1 VGGQGYRWYL
11 AAQVVSLAG
20 TMMNYTALFWLV
32 LHLRYGGPVALAAVD
47 AAACLPMLLFSR
59 RAGTIVAKHRAARVV
74 RLTQALEACAS
85 LAIGIPLL
93 AGWMSIWYLVPLSFA
108 TGCVQV
114 VDLPARQ
121 TFLMDLVG
129 PAELR
134 RGTSLYATVT
144 GLARIAG
151 PGIAGV
157 VIATTGETA
166 VFFVDAAS
174 FLGVIAVLTWLSSR
188 VAQPPDRAAQEPAEA
203 APAARRFRWLL
214 DLPREVRA
222 AVALALLVGG
232 FGLQFAVTNP
242 LMAAR
247 VFHLGSVGF
256 GLFGTC
262 TAVGGIAGSYYSSR
276 RRDPGPREFMIWA
289 LVFGVAEGLAAVMPT
304 PWAYD
309 ATMAVVGAS
318 TQLFAASA
326 IVYMQQSTPA
336 AQRAHALTAYN
347 AAFIGFVPAGA
358 FAVAAIASTA
368 GTRWALAG
376 PALAVAAC
384 AAVLTR
390 RASSPSRL
398 PEHPA
403 GHSPGEPAEPQAQLD
418 LRTARRPEPGQ
429 AHPDLRNTRPPESRS
444 CSRSRAWI
452 ASVRRVLVSW
462 VPRSLPRI
470 RSILASRAYRVRRWT
485 RSARTVCALCP
496 ACSR

>member
-1 VGGQGYRWYL
+1 VTAITGVSGQGYRWYL
-11 AAQVVSLAG
+11 GAQVVSLAG

-32 LHLRYGGPVALAAVD
+32 LHLRYGGPAALAAVD

-59 RAGTIVAKHRAARVV
+59 RAGTIVAKHRAARVA
-74 RLTQALEACAS
+74 RLTQALQALTS

-129 PAELR
+129 PGELR
-134 RGTSLYATVT
+134 RGTSLFATVT

-157 VIATTGETA
+157 IIAATGETA
-166 VFFVDAAS
+166 IFFVDAAS
-174 FLGVIAVLTWLSSR
+174 FLGVIAVLTWLSAR
-188 VAQPPDRAAQEPAEA
+188 VGPDPNQAARETTEA

-214 DLPREVRA
+214 DMPREVRA
-222 AVALALLVGG
+222 AVGLALLVGG

-242 LMAAR
+242 LMATR

-276 RRDPGPREFMIWA
+276 RRDPSPREFMVWA
-289 LVFGVAEGLAAVMPT
+289 LVFGIGEGLAAVMPV

-309 ATMAVVGAS
+309 ATMVVIGAA

-326 IVYMQQSTPA
+326 IVYMQQATPA
-336 AQRAHALTAYN
+336 AQRAHALSAFN

-358 FAVAAIASTA
+358 FAVAAIASLA

-384 AAVLTR
+384 AAVLTY
-390 RASSPSRL
+390 RASG
-398 PEHPA
+398 PA
-403 GHSPGEPAEPQAQLD
+403 RPAEHA
-418 LRTARRPEPGQ
+418 A
-429 AHPDLRNTRPPESRS
+429 A
-444 CSRSRAWI
+444 
-452 ASVRRVLVSW
+452 
-462 VPRSLPRI
+462 
-470 RSILASRAYRVRRWT
+470 
-485 RSARTVCALCP
+485 
-496 ACSR
+496 